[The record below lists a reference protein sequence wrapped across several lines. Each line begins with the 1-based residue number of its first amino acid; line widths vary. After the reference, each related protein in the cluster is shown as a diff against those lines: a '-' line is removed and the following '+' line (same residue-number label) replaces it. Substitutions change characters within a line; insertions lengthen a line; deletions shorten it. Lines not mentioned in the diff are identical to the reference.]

1 MTKLVPR
8 TIEWIDSAPVRIPA
22 SARST
27 ASPDAVF
34 AVLAEHERWPEWFT
48 SVKSVEVMGAPS
60 GVGARR
66 RVKVPGLTVDEE
78 FIVWEPGVRWSF
90 TGLEARPGITRSLVE
105 DCRLTPVSGDGGGTD
120 ITYTMYLDPP
130 TWMRPLLAVLA
141 PQLRRNNN
149 KAMENLARRAAAPP
163 TA

>member
-1 MTKLVPR
+1 MSTLQPR
-8 TIEWIDSAPVRIPA
+8 TIKWIDSAPVRIAA

-34 AVLAEHERWPEWFT
+34 AVLADHERWPEWFT
-48 SVKSVEVMGAPS
+48 SVKSVEVIGAS
-60 GVGARR
+60 AAGVGARR

-90 TGLEARPGITRSLVE
+90 TGLEARPGVTRSLVE
-105 DCRLTPVSGDGGGTD
+105 DCRLTPVADDGGTD

-130 TWMRPLLAVLA
+130 AWLRPVVAVLSS
-141 PQLRRNNN
+141 QLRRNNT
-149 KAMENLARRAAAPP
+149 KAMENLARRAAKGS
-163 TA
+163 

>member
-1 MTKLVPR
+1 MTTLVPR
-8 TIEWIDSAPVRIPA
+8 TIEWIDSAPVHIAA

-27 ASPDAVF
+27 ASADAVF
-34 AVLAEHERWPEWFT
+34 AVLADHQRWPEWFT
-48 SVKSVEVMGAPS
+48 SVKSVEVIGAAS

-78 FIVWEPGVRWSF
+78 FIVWEPGARWSF

-130 TWMRPLLAVLA
+130 AWMRPLLAVLA
-141 PQLRRNNN
+141 PQLRRNNT
-149 KAMENLARRAAAPP
+149 KAIENLARRAAASRS
-163 TA
+163 